1 MLVFP
6 CGEHV
11 GRATHRELT
20 SGSIS
25 KPDVAWPTC
34 YTVGM
39 SSCADTAD
47 EFFHPVGD
55 DRSWSE
61 SYYFNFTDPTSQIG
75 AFTRM
80 GFRPR
85 EGWADALH
93 GVYLPGGRVAFTYGR
108 RTDITPEVI
117 DAMGA
122 ADPQVAN
129 LTLTRGEPFTTWGI
143 AYRGEAQVMDD
154 PSVMLVATKD
164 RPEPWHTPVTLDMDV
179 TFTALAEPHYAR
191 GGSQG
196 HFEQTGKVTGRI
208 TLGDEQWEVD
218 GFGVRDKSWGPRT
231 WQAPSG
237 SASKSTE
244 PAAVTEGCFINWFS
258 MNFGPDVALGGT
270 CGRVADGSMRGK
282 GWIQRDGEVLELT
295 EVAMTTVF
303 DDTEPLLHRS
313 VQLTATDS
321 RGNQMVIDGEVL
333 TICPTKVPRRDG
345 VTFINEGHARFTMDG
360 RVGYGIAEH
369 WHAVVR

>member
-1 MLVFP
+1 M
-6 CGEHV
+6 
-11 GRATHRELT
+11 TH
-20 SGSIS
+20 
-25 KPDVAWPTC
+25 
-34 YTVGM
+34 
-39 SSCADTAD
+39 ADPAD

-61 SYYFNFTDPTSQIG
+61 SYYFNFTDPAHEIG

-93 GVYLPGGRVAFTYGR
+93 AVYLPGGRVAFTYGR
-108 RTDITPEVI
+108 RTDVTPEGI

-129 LTLTRGEPFTTWGI
+129 LRLRRGEPFGQWGI
-143 AYRGEAQVMDD
+143 VYAGEAQVMDD
-154 PSVMLVATKD
+154 PTVMLAATKD
-164 RPEPWHTPVTLDMDV
+164 RPEGWCDTVELDMDV
-179 TFTALAEPHYAR
+179 TFTASASPHYAR
-191 GGSQG
+191 GGGQG
-196 HFEQTGKVTGRI
+196 HFEQTGRVVGHIR
-208 TLGDEQWEVD
+208 LGDHSWQVD

-237 SASKSTE
+237 SASKAAQ
-244 PAAVTEGCFINWFS
+244 PAAVTDGCFINWFS
-258 MNFGPDVALGGT
+258 MNFGPDLALGGT

-282 GWIQRDGEVLELT
+282 GWLQRDGRVQELSDVT
-295 EVAMTTVF
+295 MTTVF
-303 DDTEPLLHRS
+303 DAANPLLHRT
-313 VQLTATDS
+313 VQLTATDEAGE
-321 RGNQMVIDGEVL
+321 RFVVDGTVL

-345 VTFINEGHARFTMDG
+345 VTFINEGHARFQWGD

-369 WHAVVR
+369 WHAVKR